1 MRRVGITAMIALG
14 IGLLAF
20 VVWFGARDDEEFAS
34 LDAQEVSS
42 HAQAPRRAADDV
54 DLGRAE
60 ERGKDAALSAKDTA
74 SKSRESVNPVA
85 PLMRGSIR
93 VMSRRDFIERL
104 RRLGLSASGDVF
116 EEVRNRRPDRGSVF
130 VLVSNDENHA
140 VRGARVTLDTS
151 KPENQKFHVRGAFS
165 PDVLARRTGF
175 DGVARFKD
183 VAPSPHLVVV
193 QHDDY
198 LPQFLGAIPIVGG
211 EPTYIEAVLEKPSA
225 VITGT
230 VVDKRGGWIVGASVS
245 AQHFTEGA
253 IPFVSSTLTDV
264 DGTFSVGVR
273 KDTQN
278 MLLASK
284 RGYMSGHKDGV
295 FAGTKNVEIVLDDA
309 KTVYVSGFVTRG
321 TSSDPITQ
329 FRVDADEV
337 FDPQGVFRVARDV
350 SAEPQNLVFSADGYA
365 PRTITVTLAEEK
377 DVDIGQVALF
387 GGKELNGVVLLE
399 IDGERSP
406 VAGASVAVTTDTGEQ
421 RGMTTST
428 DGLFS
433 FTGLATESVQ
443 LAVSASGVS
452 PYNQEITLLE
462 EEPTYVEVVL
472 QPGEFNVTGRIL
484 DDETDEPIEG
494 AVVSVVERAGLTATT
509 DAEGEYE
516 ILGIGLPQF
525 TLRATKEG
533 YEEGLSPTLA
543 GSEEGAFW
551 EGRLEPTGVRF
562 KLRLNGQ
569 PAPSGVTVF
578 LWKKIAPTLAAA
590 QAAQASLGDF
600 RFQAVTDA
608 DGVAAF
614 DVANGNYFLH
624 VPSYRLDPKAVT
636 VDTETTHT
644 VTTSLP
650 GLTQLEGQ
658 ILYADGS
665 PVANTSLWL
674 HSGDQDYSTMF
685 LYHTDASGHYTI
697 PHLAPRPY
705 ALSIIKSTSD
715 QSAQHV
721 REVTVTGGPTQAFS
735 VTFPPL
741 TATITGQVVD
751 QNGAGKSGVKVGVE
765 YLDAPHRSIIAGW
778 VSTDETGHFVVPH
791 LEPGNH
797 IVRTAWT
804 EDVCVF
810 SEVITLTPGQ
820 NAAVTLVAPTTPGL
834 HIQGQ
839 VIASDGGP
847 LGPNFLFVT
856 DPQGRQNGNFF
867 STMDWGYVGSFDIKG
882 LAPGLHTVTVTAMG
896 SQKKQ
901 ITAPAGAS
909 GLVVTMTREN

>member
-1 MRRVGITAMIALG
+1 MRRVGITAMVALG

-34 LDAQEVSS
+34 LDGSDVAVA
-42 HAQAPRRAADDV
+42 AQAPRRVADDV
-54 DLGRAE
+54 PLGKARE
-60 ERGKDAALSAKDTA
+60 GGDEAALSPEGAT
-74 SKSRESVNPVA
+74 SKSEGAGEAATPTI
-85 PLMRGSIR
+85 RGSIR
-93 VMSRRDFIERL
+93 VMTRKDFIERL
-104 RRLGLSASGDVF
+104 RKLGLSASGDVF
-116 EEVRNRRPDRGSVF
+116 EEVRDKRPDRGSVF
-130 VLVSNDENHA
+130 VLVSNDENHV

-151 KPENQKFHVRGAFS
+151 KPENLKFHVRGAFS
-165 PDVLARRTGF
+165 PDVLERRTGF
-175 DGVARFKD
+175 DGVARFRD
-183 VAPSPHLVVV
+183 VKPSPHLLVVD
-193 QHDDY
+193 HDDY
-198 LPQFLGAIPIVGG
+198 LPQFLGAIPVTGG
-211 EPTYIEAVLEKPSA
+211 ERTYVEAVLEKPSA

-230 VVDKRGGWIVGASVS
+230 VVDRRGGWVVGAAVS

-253 IPFVSSTLTDV
+253 IPFVSSTLTRS

-278 MLLASK
+278 MLIASK
-284 RGYMSGHKDGV
+284 RGYKSGHKDAV
-295 FAGTKNVEIVLDDA
+295 FAGTTNVEIVLEDA
-309 KTVYVSGFVTRG
+309 KTVFVTGFVTRG
-321 TSSDPITQ
+321 NSSDPVTQ
-329 FRVDADEV
+329 FRVDADQV

-350 SAEPQNLVFSADGYA
+350 SPEPQNLVFSADGYA

-377 DVDIGQVALF
+377 DVDIGQVPLF

-406 VAGASVAVTTDTGEQ
+406 LAGASVAVTTDTGEQ
-421 RGMTTST
+421 QGMTTSA

-433 FTGLATESVQ
+433 FSGLATEGVQ
-443 LAVSASGVS
+443 LAVTASGVS
-452 PYNQEITLLE
+452 PYHQQVTLLE
-462 EEPTYVEVVL
+462 EGPTYVEVVL
-472 QPGEFNVTGRIL
+472 QPGDFNVTGRIL

-494 AVVSVVERAGLTATT
+494 ALVAVVERAGLTATT
-509 DAEGEYE
+509 NAEGEYE

-533 YEEGLSPTLA
+533 YKEGLSPMLA
-543 GSEEGAFW
+543 GSEEGAYW
-551 EGRLEPTGVRF
+551 EGRLEPEGVRF
-562 KLRLNGQ
+562 KLRVNGQ

-590 QAAQASLGDF
+590 QAAQASLGDY

-608 DGVAAF
+608 EGMAAF

-624 VPSYRLDPKAVT
+624 VPSYRLDPKPVT

-644 VTTSLP
+644 VTTDLP
-650 GLTQLEGQ
+650 GLTQLQGQ

-705 ALSIIKSTSD
+705 ALSIIKSVSD

-721 REVTVTGGPTQAFS
+721 REVTATGAPTQAFN

-751 QNGAGKSGVKVGVE
+751 QNGVGKSGVKVGVE

-820 NAAVTLVAPTTPGL
+820 NATVTLVAPTTPGL
-834 HIQGQ
+834 HIQGN

-867 STMDWGYVGSFDIKG
+867 STMDWAYVGSFDIKG
-882 LAPGLHTVTVTAMG
+882 LAPGLHTVTATAMG
-896 SQKKQ
+896 AQKKQ

-909 GLVVTMTREN
+909 GLVVTMAREN